1 MAGSAEF
8 SARRKLDRLHELLG
22 GGLLAA
28 AAVPGLL
35 AAIDQH
41 SAAVRDILAFGV
53 EGSAAVAGAVLLAG
67 YASGLVDEARE
78 RGWRFAAPADWAAPD
93 WFTARLLGVCALA
106 RRLDEPRSVM
116 GA

>member
-1 MAGSAEF
+1 MAGSAEL
-8 SARRKLDRLHELLG
+8 SARRKLARLHELLG

-28 AAVPGLL
+28 AAIPGLL

-67 YASGLVDEARE
+67 YASGLIDEARA
-78 RGWRFAAPADWAAPD
+78 RGWRFAEPVDWAAPD

-106 RRLDEPRSVM
+106 QRSDEPQPLL